1 MGLGRPALGLLGRFR
16 CGDSSFGPRCAQSS
30 PRPRPCSELHLSLSV
45 QELGL
50 GRWSRWHGNR
60 RGTFLAQVGEDPRDH
75 AGFGDG
81 GNPPEA
87 RSTLATTQ
95 DVDSEDPGHQLRPG
109 VAVAGTGARKGL
121 WRVRVGFSLGTSLF
135 VKLPTKG
142 ISQLTPHSSLTLCIA
157 KEYCGD

>member
-1 MGLGRPALGLLGRFR
+1 MGLGRPALGRL
-16 CGDSSFGPRCAQSS
+16 GDSDAVIRPSAHDAHRAPPARGPVASCTS
-30 PRPRPCSELHLSLSV
+30 SLSV
-45 QELGL
+45 RELGL

-95 DVDSEDPGHQLRPG
+95 DVDSEREEDPG
-109 VAVAGTGARKGL
+109 
-121 WRVRVGFSLGTSLF
+121 WRTE
-135 VKLPTKG
+135 TM
-142 ISQLTPHSSLTLCIA
+142 TLS
-157 KEYCGD
+157 